1 MEVPL
6 KTKNKNHA
14 HMVTHTRDWPCKSKE
29 REKELVNPLKFMKG
43 DILERNPM
51 SVNNVVDDLFLKKF
65 YKTMKEI
72 SLDSILGIDLYGIR
86 IWKGVNICPCITDWS
101 FPGGTSGEEPTFQCR
116 RRKTH
121 GFNHWVRKISWRRA
135 WQPTPVFLPGQSHGQ
150 RRLVGVVHRV
160 AQGLDTTE
168 AI

>member
-1 MEVPL
+1 M
-6 KTKNKNHA
+6 
-14 HMVTHTRDWPCKSKE
+14 E

-86 IWKGVNICPCITDWS
+86 I
-101 FPGGTSGEEPTFQCR
+101 
-116 RRKTH
+116 
-121 GFNHWVRKISWRRA
+121 
-135 WQPTPVFLPGQSHGQ
+135 
-150 RRLVGVVHRV
+150 
-160 AQGLDTTE
+160 
-168 AI
+168 